1 MKKDD
6 LQNFNPYLS
15 NKSDKELYAIRKKL
29 AKRLNQRMRRLE
41 SAGIDY
47 GAIKFYKQDVAR
59 YYPGNKG
66 FKETLGKTKGISVK
80 HEISLLQNLLNLPT
94 STLPGIKKI
103 RKKAMATFEDRYN
116 VKFKNVQQYEDFIT
130 SSTWK
135 KLEELYGSATAL
147 DIIAKSQKSVSQI
160 KKDVESFMAKTDRYT
175 SSDIAKQLGFKSLPD
190 ALKQAKSN
198 RKQVTHGNSRL
209 SSH

>member
-1 MKKDD
+1 MKNDE
-6 LQNFNPYLS
+6 LQKFNPYLS

-29 AKRLNQRMRRLE
+29 AKRINQRMRRVE

-47 GAIKFYKQDVAR
+47 GAIKIFKQDVAR

-66 FKETLGKTKGISVK
+66 FKESLGKTKGISVK

-103 RKKAMATFEDRYN
+103 RKKAMGTFEDRYN
-116 VKFKNVQQYEDFIT
+116 VKFKNLQQYEDFIA

-160 KKDVESFMAKTDRYT
+160 QNDVESFIAKTDRYT

-190 ALKQAKSN
+190 ALKKAKTN
-198 RKQVTHGNSRL
+198 RQE
-209 SSH
+209 

>member
-1 MKKDD
+1 MKYDD
-6 LQNFNPYLS
+6 LQKFNPYLS

-41 SAGIDY
+41 AAGIDY
-47 GAIKFYKQDVAR
+47 GAIKIYKQDVAR

-66 FKETLGKTKGISVK
+66 FKESLGKTKGLSVK

-103 RKKAMATFEDRYN
+103 RKKAMGTFEDRYN
-116 VKFKNVQQYEDFIT
+116 VKFKNVQQYEDFIA

-135 KLEELYGSATAL
+135 KLEELYGSGTAL
-147 DIIAKSQKSVSQI
+147 DIIAKSQKTVSEIQ
-160 KKDVESFMAKTDRYT
+160 KDVEDFIAKTDRYT

-198 RKQVTHGNSRL
+198 RK
-209 SSH
+209 

>member
-1 MKKDD
+1 MKTDD
-6 LQNFNPYLS
+6 LQKFNPYLS
-15 NKSDKELYAIRKKL
+15 KKSDNELYAIRKKL

-47 GAIKFYKQDVAR
+47 GAIKIYKQDVAR

-66 FKETLGKTKGISVK
+66 FKESLGKTKGISVK

-94 STLPGIKKI
+94 STLQGIKKV
-103 RKKAMATFEDRYN
+103 RKKAMGTFEDRYN
-116 VKFKNVQQYEDFIT
+116 VKFKNVQQYEDFIA

-135 KLEELYGSATAL
+135 KLAELYGSATAL
-147 DIIAKSQKSVSQI
+147 DIIAKSQKSVSEIQ
-160 KKDVESFMAKTDRYT
+160 KDVESFIAKTDRYT

-198 RKQVTHGNSRL
+198 RK
-209 SSH
+209 

>member
-1 MKKDD
+1 MKNDD
-6 LQNFNPYLS
+6 LQTFNPYLS
-15 NKSDKELYAIRKKL
+15 SKSDKELYAIRKKL

-41 SAGIDY
+41 AVGIDY
-47 GAIKFYKQDVAR
+47 GAIKIYKQDVTR

-66 FKETLGKTKGISVK
+66 FKESLGKTKGISVK

-103 RKKAMATFEDRYN
+103 RKKAMGTFEYRYN
-116 VKFKNVQQYEDFIT
+116 VNFKNVQQYEDFIA

-135 KLEELYGSATAL
+135 KLDELYGSATAL

-160 KKDVESFMAKTDRYT
+160 QKDVESFIAKTDRYT

-198 RKQVTHGNSRL
+198 RK
-209 SSH
+209 

>member
-1 MKKDD
+1 MKNDD
-6 LQNFNPYLS
+6 LQKFNPYLS
-15 NKSDKELYAIRKKL
+15 SKSDKELYAIRKKL

-47 GAIKFYKQDVAR
+47 GAINIYKQDVAR
-59 YYPGNKG
+59 YYSGNKG
-66 FKETLGKTKGISVK
+66 FKESLGKTKGISVK

-103 RKKAMATFEDRYN
+103 RKKAMATFEERYN
-116 VKFKNVQQYEDFIT
+116 VKFKNVQQYEDFIA

-135 KLEELYGSATAL
+135 KLDELYGSATAL

-160 KKDVESFMAKTDRYT
+160 QKDVESFIAKTDRYT

-198 RKQVTHGNSRL
+198 RK
-209 SSH
+209 

>member
-1 MKKDD
+1 MKYDD
-6 LQNFNPYLS
+6 LQKFNPYLS

-41 SAGIDY
+41 VAGIDY
-47 GAIKFYKQDVAR
+47 GAIKIYKKDVAR

-66 FKETLGKTKGISVK
+66 FKESLGKTKGISVK

-103 RKKAMATFEDRYN
+103 RKKAMGTFEDRYN
-116 VKFKNVQQYEDFIT
+116 VKFKNAQQYEDFIT
-130 SSTWK
+130 SSTWE
-135 KLEELYGSATAL
+135 KLDELYGSATAL
-147 DIIAKSQKSVSQI
+147 DMIAKSQKSVSQI
-160 KKDVESFMAKTDRYT
+160 QKDVESFIAKTDRYT

-198 RKQVTHGNSRL
+198 RK
-209 SSH
+209 

>member
-1 MKKDD
+1 MKYDE
-6 LQNFNPYLS
+6 LQKFNPYLS

-41 SAGIDY
+41 VAGIEY
-47 GAIKFYKQDVAR
+47 GAIKIYKKDVAR

-66 FKETLGKTKGISVK
+66 FKESLGKTKGISVK

-103 RKKAMATFEDRYN
+103 RKKAMRTFEDRYN
-116 VKFKNVQQYEDFIT
+116 VKFKNVQEYEDFIA

-135 KLEELYGSATAL
+135 KLEELYGSGTAL
-147 DIIAKSQKSVSQI
+147 DIIAKSQKTVSEIQ
-160 KKDVESFMAKTDRYT
+160 KDVEDFIAKTARYT

-190 ALKQAKSN
+190 ALKQSKSN
-198 RKQVTHGNSRL
+198 RK
-209 SSH
+209 

>member
-1 MKKDD
+1 MKNDE
-6 LQNFNPYLS
+6 LQKFNPYLS
-15 NKSDKELYAIRKKL
+15 SKSDKELYAIRKKL

-41 SAGIDY
+41 AAGIDY
-47 GAIKFYKQDVAR
+47 GAIKIYKQDVAR
-59 YYPGNKG
+59 YYTGNKG
-66 FKETLGKTKGISVK
+66 FKESLGKTKGISVK

-103 RKKAMATFEDRYN
+103 RKKAMGTFEDRYN
-116 VKFKNVQQYEDFIT
+116 VKFKNPQQYEDFIA

-135 KLEELYGSATAL
+135 KLEELYGSGTAL
-147 DIIAKSQKSVSQI
+147 DIIAKSHKTVSEIQ
-160 KKDVESFMAKTDRYT
+160 KDVEDFIAKTDRYT

-198 RKQVTHGNSRL
+198 RK
-209 SSH
+209 

>member
-1 MKKDD
+1 MKNDD
-6 LQNFNPYLS
+6 LQTFNPYLS
-15 NKSDKELYAIRKKL
+15 SKSDKELYAIRKKL

-47 GAIKFYKQDVAR
+47 GAIKIYKQDVAR
-59 YYPGNKG
+59 YYSGNKG
-66 FKETLGKTKGISVK
+66 FKESLGKTKGISVK

-103 RKKAMATFEDRYN
+103 RKKAMGTFEDRYN
-116 VKFKNVQQYEDFIT
+116 VNFKNVQQYEDFIA

-135 KLEELYGSATAL
+135 KLDELYGSATAL
-147 DIIAKSQKSVSQI
+147 DIIAKSQKSVEQI
-160 KKDVESFMAKTDRYT
+160 QKDVESFIAKTDRYT

-198 RKQVTHGNSRL
+198 RK
-209 SSH
+209 

>member
-1 MKKDD
+1 MKNDD
-6 LQNFNPYLS
+6 LQKFNPYLS

-29 AKRLNQRMRRLE
+29 SKRLNQRMRRLE

-47 GAIKFYKQDVAR
+47 GAIKIYKQDVAR

-66 FKETLGKTKGISVK
+66 FKESLGKTRGISVK

-94 STLPGIKKI
+94 STLQGIKKI
-103 RKKAMATFEDRYN
+103 RKKAMDTFDKKYG
-116 VKFKNVQQYEDFIT
+116 VKFKTVQQYEDFIA

-135 KLEELYGSATAL
+135 KLDELYGSATAL
-147 DIIAKSQKSVSQI
+147 DIIAKSQKTVSEIQ
-160 KKDVESFMAKTDRYT
+160 KEVEEFIAKTDRYT
-175 SSDIAKQLGFKSLPD
+175 SADIAKQLGFKSLSD

-198 RKQVTHGNSRL
+198 RK
-209 SSH
+209 

>member
-1 MKKDD
+1 MKNDD
-6 LQNFNPYLS
+6 LQKFNPYLS

-41 SAGIDY
+41 SRGIDY
-47 GAIKFYKQDVAR
+47 GTIKIYKQDVAR
-59 YYPGNKG
+59 YYTGNKG
-66 FKETLGKTKGISVK
+66 FKESLGKTRGISVK

-94 STLPGIKKI
+94 STLSGIKKI
-103 RKKAMATFEDRYN
+103 RKKAMGTFENRYN
-116 VKFKNVQQYEDFIT
+116 VKFKNVQQYEDFIA

-135 KLEELYGSATAL
+135 KLEELYGSDTAL
-147 DIIAKSQKSVSQI
+147 DIIAKSQKSVSEIQ
-160 KKDVESFMAKTDRYT
+160 KDVESFIAKTDRYA

-198 RKQVTHGNSRL
+198 RK
-209 SSH
+209 